1 MKTMRVQ
8 AMRPEPGS
16 HPDEERIEAYSRGVL
31 PEQEVACFEEHIL
44 VCELCRGRL
53 AESDAYVSAI
63 KAAAR
68 GLKPARPGRRSRWFL
83 PVMAV
88 AAASVVLVWL
98 AVRAG
103 RLNGPEPV
111 VAVVLAANRGVLEAH
126 APAGRAL
133 LLVLDLEGLPED
145 PGAFRLE
152 MIDSGRRSVWR
163 GTAPNGRTARAA
175 VPAMAPGVYFVRVS
189 AAHGELLRE
198 YGLEVGKN

>member
-1 MKTMRVQ
+1 
-8 AMRPEPGS
+8 
-16 HPDEERIEAYSRGVL
+16 
-31 PEQEVACFEEHIL
+31 
-44 VCELCRGRL
+44 
-53 AESDAYVSAI
+53 
-63 KAAAR
+63 
-68 GLKPARPGRRSRWFL
+68 
-83 PVMAV
+83 MAV